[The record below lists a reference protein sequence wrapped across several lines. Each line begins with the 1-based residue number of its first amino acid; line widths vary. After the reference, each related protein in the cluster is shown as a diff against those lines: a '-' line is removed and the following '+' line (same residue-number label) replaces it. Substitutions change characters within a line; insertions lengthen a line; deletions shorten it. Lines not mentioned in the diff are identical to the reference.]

1 MDHFTATIPDEAHS
15 PGAVLWVAAPLS
27 MLLRIIY
34 YSLSNCWELT
44 IMQNGVLL
52 VIINKVN
59 TVYCAIMIGKRSG
72 LKMQKCL
79 CMTNTWPVMRA
90 RMV

>member
-34 YSLSNCWELT
+34 YTPATAGN
-44 IMQNGVLL
+44 
-52 VIINKVN
+52 
-59 TVYCAIMIGKRSG
+59 Y
-72 LKMQKCL
+72 
-79 CMTNTWPVMRA
+79 
-90 RMV
+90 